1 MKIYAEIAGI
11 PIGDEAPTRLMGII
25 NLSPES
31 FYQGSVYHNLTEI
44 VEIAQN
50 MVREG
55 CDILDVG
62 GRSTAPGVHTISIKT
77 EKERVIPA
85 IKALL
90 DAVSIPISI
99 DTQYAEVAKEAL
111 DLGCHIINDVSALQ
125 TDPKLV
131 KIAKEF
137 DCPLILMATQD
148 KPGDRLTMNEIKAAL
163 QKSITYAIENGIEPG
178 KIIIDPGIGRWIP
191 TKLYQFNLAIINQL
205 EELRKFNKP
214 ILVGISRKSFIGDIL
229 QKPNPADRLIGSL
242 AATAIAVYNGAH
254 IIRTHDVGVTRDIV
268 KISEA
273 LRLQAKTDKS

>member
-11 PIGDEAPTRLMGII
+11 PIGDETPTRLMGII